1 MNSTRGH
8 AVIRD
13 AVVVILIVAGLFVAI
28 EGAVRVFWPQK
39 LETDYLG
46 GPSIAVYDERLGHML
61 RPGARSTVSGP
72 EYAVDF
78 RISEQGL
85 RDEVHH
91 ALSKPAGTTRILV
104 LGDSFA
110 YGTGNEYGDI
120 WPVLL
125 ERSLQADGRAIE
137 VVKAGVPA
145 YDTRT
150 EILYL
155 ERIFSSY
162 DPDIVLV
169 TLLPNDLFT
178 NMPIDAD
185 LTGHEPPTEG
195 ISEKGADL
203 HSVILAKRMLMAN
216 DWLYGKL
223 YVMTKRREYFVSP
236 PTAAVRGQIEVTKA
250 LLARAQ
256 AFCRKKDCELA
267 VLSIPQQFQ
276 VLVPDRGEALG
287 VDVGAVDEEFATF
300 AAEQGFTWLAAL
312 PSLRKVYQDEGENLF
327 FRFDGHLTK
336 RGNQAVA
343 EFLGPALV
351 ARFGDLL
358 KQRQPVPAGSV

>member
-1 MNSTRGH
+1 MSSTRGH

-13 AVVVILIVAGLFVAI
+13 AVIVILIVAGLFVAI
-28 EGAVRVFWPQK
+28 EGTVRVFWPQK

-46 GPSIAVYDERLGHML
+46 GPSIAVHDEQLGFRL
-61 RPGARSTVSGP
+61 RPGARSTVAGP

-78 RISEQGL
+78 RINEQGL

-91 ALSKPAGTTRILV
+91 ALPKPAGTTRVLV

-110 YGTGNEYGDI
+110 YGTGNEYDTI

-125 ERSLQADGRAIE
+125 ERSLQADGHAVEI
-137 VVKAGVPA
+137 VKAGVPA

-162 DPDIVLV
+162 EPDIVLV

-178 NMPIDAD
+178 NMPIDAN
-185 LTGHEPPTEG
+185 LIGHEPPTEG
-195 ISEKGADL
+195 ISEKDADL
-203 HSVILAKRMLMAN
+203 HGVILAKRMLVAN
-216 DWLYGKL
+216 DWLYAKL
-223 YVMTKRREYFVSP
+223 YAFTKRREYFVSP
-236 PTAAVRGQIEVTKA
+236 PTAAVRGQIEITKA

-256 AFCRKKDCELA
+256 AFCRQKGCELA

-276 VLVPDRGEALG
+276 VLVPDDGATLG
-287 VDVGAVDEEFATF
+287 VDVDAIDEEFAAF
-300 AAEQGFTWLAAL
+300 AEQQGFTWLAAL
-312 PSLRKVYQDEGENLF
+312 QSLRKLYQDEGEDLF
-327 FRFDGHLTK
+327 YRFDGHLTK
-336 RGNQAVA
+336 RGNEAVV
-343 EFLGPALV
+343 EFLVPALL
-351 ARFGDLL
+351 ARFGDRL
-358 KQRQPVPAGSV
+358 KQRQPAPAGSV